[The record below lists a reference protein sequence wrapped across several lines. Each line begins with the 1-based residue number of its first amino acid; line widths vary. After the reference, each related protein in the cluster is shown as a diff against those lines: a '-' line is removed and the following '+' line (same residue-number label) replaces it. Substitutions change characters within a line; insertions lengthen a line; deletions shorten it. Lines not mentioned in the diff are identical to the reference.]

1 MVARDRLLQA
11 IEQVE
16 SGGRRDAV
24 SPKGA
29 RGRMQVMPATARQPG
44 YRVKPARDESE
55 EEYTRVG
62 RDYAMALLNHYDGD
76 LEATLVAYNYGP
88 TKANKWIAS
97 GRNKSDLP
105 KETRDYI
112 TKVGKQLGG
121 KKMARRPL
129 EFIKQKQLSELTKKA
144 MKNPDSAD
152 ARKVVRELVARGLPV
167 PKKLQASV
175 GKARAEAGVGSPPRK
190 VPGPKGKRAAPKAKA
205 PAPKATRRNAALQR
219 EAASRKAAADRR
231 AALQQLMEDSLP
243 LDEDVAFRPR
253 PTQEELIRQ
262 AVRRNPLL
270 RGISALRGR
279 GDIPAPGRN
288 PTEAEFAAAPQK
300 QPRFNNDIYALRR
313 TLRSNREAAK
323 NVDVAGAPYRGSGRG
338 IAGPPAPPP
347 ERQLR
352 RGVSRVPTG
361 DFGVGSAL
369 TDRAKDIRILP
380 SPPPARIP
388 TEEEF
393 SPRRL
398 PGIPTEAE
406 FTARP
411 RPGMGYD
418 PNLDPT
424 TGISIDDDVIQERVM
439 RDTPRGSDF
448 EGRDYETL
456 REYFIEDMSPRK
468 SNVMTP
474 FGIIEIDTT
483 EEGMFP
489 DQDMFLEKKG
499 GRLKKKK
506 RVARKKKAAPK
517 KKKPV
522 VRKKAVAKKP
532 LVRKKAVAKKP
543 AGRKRAAKRGFGAEL
558 RGN

>member
-88 TKANKWIAS
+88 GNANKWIAS
-97 GRNKSDLP
+97 GRKKSDLP

-219 EAASRKAAADRR
+219 EAASRKAAADRS

-262 AVRRNPLL
+262 AVRRNPLQ
-270 RGISALRGR
+270 RGIRALRGR